1 MPLTEQ
7 FAVCS
12 VLERRLIDIEQA
24 NELTHEDDSWRD
36 SMVKGSVG
44 GISLASRLDVYIPVR
59 SSPAIKL
66 TTQSNPIND
75 SLLDD

>member
-7 FAVCS
+7 FAICS
-12 VLERRLIDIEQA
+12 VLERRLHDVEQT

-44 GISLASRLDVYIPVR
+44 RIGPASKLDVYIAVR

-66 TTQSNPIND
+66 TTQFNPINE